1 VFLIFG
7 FYYLIK
13 KRKLP
18 SATCL
23 FFFLFGIIDPLAVYP
38 SAVIGLVIGALFGL
52 GVKKIK
58 TMAYF
63 GMIGFSLAS
72 LSFNY
77 GYLIAYVSAV
87 GFILS
92 VGFGCAILGAF
103 LVAGLFYNF
112 KDGKFHP
119 DIDGHGTSR

>member
-1 VFLIFG
+1 MDLAFFNKLQEDRKK
-7 FYYLIK
+7 LIK
-13 KRKLP
+13 
-18 SATCL
+18 SATLC
-23 FFFLFGIIDPLAVYP
+23 A
-38 SAVIGLVIGALFGL
+38 LVIGALFGL

-58 TMAYF
+58 TIAYF